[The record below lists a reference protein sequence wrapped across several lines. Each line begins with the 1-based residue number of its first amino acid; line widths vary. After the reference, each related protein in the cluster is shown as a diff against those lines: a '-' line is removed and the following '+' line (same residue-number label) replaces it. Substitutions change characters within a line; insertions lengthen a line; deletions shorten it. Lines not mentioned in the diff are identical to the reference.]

1 MLPELDAS
9 LFYRTSSCERVAIRA
24 AFQDRSIAMAS
35 ARSQVRKRSIVLRGH
50 KTSISLEDA
59 FWEAARDI
67 AVRKGIS
74 VGGLIEMINVSR
86 NAHNLS
92 SAIRVFVLEDRIK
105 TNRERTERR

>member
-1 MLPELDAS
+1 
-9 LFYRTSSCERVAIRA
+9 
-24 AFQDRSIAMAS
+24 MAS

-59 FWEAARDI
+59 FWDAARDI

-74 VGGLIEMINVSR
+74 VGALIEMIDASR

-92 SAIRVFVLEDRIK
+92 SAIRVFVLEDQIK
-105 TNRERTERR
+105 INREGTERR